1 MRVSQPGRS
10 AVLLLAIGAASAPAV
25 ALAQAAAMPLA
36 PHRAV
41 YDMSLL
47 SSGGPKQVESVRGR
61 IAFTFSGD
69 ACDGYTVEMRQV
81 TEVTA
86 SETGSQM
93 SDLRSATFED
103 ADGQS
108 LRFKT
113 ETRRGSGAP
122 TVVDGTARKAGDGW
136 TITLAQPQKETLAAP
151 AELLPPTAHMRRV
164 IGAAKAGEKLVTVPV
179 FDGSDDGKKV
189 FDTLTVIGAPVKGDS
204 PDASAQKGALDG
216 LTRWPVT
223 ISYYSPGQGERTP
236 LYVMAFDLYENGI
249 SGSIKLD
256 YGDFAI
262 RGELKQLDLL
272 KASDCKK

>member
-1 MRVSQPGRS
+1 MRFSQPGRA
-10 AVLLLAIGAASAPAV
+10 AVMFMALCSASAA
-25 ALAQAAAMPLA
+25 ALAQAPGAPMALA
-36 PHRAV
+36 PHKAV
-41 YDMSLL
+41 YDMSLM
-47 SSGGPKQVESVRGR
+47 SSGGPKQVEAVRGR

-86 SETGSQM
+86 SESGSQL

-103 ADGQS
+103 PDGQS
-108 LRFKT
+108 LRFKS

-122 TVVDGTARKAGDGW
+122 TIVDGTARKADGAW
-136 TITLAQPQKETLAAP
+136 TITLTRPERTSVKGS
-151 AELLPPTAHMRRV
+151 AEILPPTAHMRRV
-164 IGAAKAGEKLVTVPV
+164 IAAAKAGEKLVTVPV

-189 FDTLTVIGAPVKGDS
+189 YDTLTVIGAPETGPS
-204 PDASAQKGALDG
+204 PDATAQKGKLDG

-223 ISYYSPGQGERTP
+223 ISYYPPGQGERTP
-236 LYVMAFDLYENGI
+236 AYVMSFDLYENGI

-262 RGELKQLDLL
+262 RGELKQLDIL
-272 KASDCKK
+272 KASDCRR